1 MNSPGSFVS
10 HLKEWLYAGTTA
22 ACMVATCIIASPT
35 QAQSNAIPAGDRV
48 LMGAFVDRD
57 WTAAHPCGD
66 KITQDWEWADNKQ
79 WYGNASPY
87 FGKIFPEVFRPDG
100 SKNWYY
106 LWEAEVDKI
115 KAQGRVPYI
124 NLEFHGE
131 LALHDNSK
139 CWWKWDTTNQ
149 RVDRNIIK
157 EILDGKHNDIID
169 NIAHGLK
176 AEKVPVV
183 IDLFHE
189 ANGAWYDWSPC
200 KNRETWARFRDAFKH
215 VVDRFRAVGA
225 TNVQFGNSIWPNSDC
240 WTDAGPHGTGAI
252 VADMYV
258 PGYMDWIGIDI
269 YGGGDA
275 SFKSILD
282 PWYGQLVATGRPI
295 VIGEM
300 AVTPGAHK
308 AQWIRDFA
316 DAFTSGQY
324 PKLRA
329 FNWFDIDKQGE
340 ANWRID
346 ADGAGPV
353 FDAAMKHP
361 KMTGSFGTYELKNKA
376 SGKCLDVPAAST
388 ANGAK
393 LQVYTCNG
401 TNAQT
406 FTLADLT
413 GYKMEL
419 RALNSGKCVDVAA
432 AGTADGT
439 LVQQY
444 DCNASGAQTWTMKVI
459 TWAPLEV
466 EFVAAHSG
474 KCLDVDMGIGPK
486 VHQWWCTGGAAQ
498 RFVLTKR

>member
-1 MNSPGSFVS
+1 MKSQMPLWLKGGLIGISLLSSAASF
-10 HLKEWLYAGTTA
+10 
-22 ACMVATCIIASPT
+22 
-35 QAQSNAIPAGDRV
+35 AQNDSIPAGDRV

-57 WTAAHPCGD
+57 WTEANPCGD
-66 KITQDWEWADNKQ
+66 KITHDWEWADNKQ

-106 LWEAEVDKI
+106 LWEAEIDKI

-131 LALHDNSK
+131 LALRDNSK
-139 CWWKWDTTNQ
+139 CWWRWNESNQ

-157 EILDGKHNDIID
+157 EILEGKHNDIID

-176 AEKVPVV
+176 AEKTPVL

-189 ANGAWYDWSPC
+189 ANAFWYDWGAC
-200 KNRETWARFRDAFKH
+200 KHGETWARFRSAYKH
-215 VVDRFRAVGA
+215 VVDRFRAIGA
-225 TNVQFGNSIWPNSDC
+225 TNVKFGTSVWPDSFC

-252 VADMYV
+252 FADMYV
-258 PGYMDWIGIDI
+258 PGYMDWVGIDI
-269 YGGGDA
+269 YGGSGDGGKFTA
-275 SFKSILD
+275 QLD
-282 PWYGQLVATGRPI
+282 KWYSQLAATGRPI

-300 AVTPGAHK
+300 AVAPGPHK
-308 AQWIRDFA
+308 EQWIRDFA
-316 DAFTSGQY
+316 NALTSGKY
-324 PKLRA
+324 SRVKA

-346 ADGAGPV
+346 EGGMGPV
-353 FDAAMKHP
+353 FDYEMSHP
-361 KMTGSFGTYELKNKA
+361 RFTGSFGTYEIKNKA
-376 SGKCLDVPAAST
+376 TGKCLDIAAAST
-388 ANGAK
+388 ANGGNV
-393 LQVYTCNG
+393 QVYSCNG

-406 FTLADLT
+406 FTLSDLT

-439 LVQQY
+439 NVQQY
-444 DCNASGAQTWTMKVI
+444 DCNATNAQVWTMKVI
-459 TWAPLEV
+459 TWSPLEV
-466 EFVAAHSG
+466 EFVAAHSN
-474 KCLDVDMGIGPK
+474 KCLDVAASTGPN
-486 VHQWWCTGGAAQ
+486 VQQWSCNSSNAQ
-498 RFVLTKR
+498 RFTLTKR

>member
-1 MNSPGSFVS
+1 MNSRRLIS

-22 ACMVATCIIASPT
+22 ACMVTTCILASPI
-35 QAQSNAIPAGDRV
+35 QAQSNAIPAGDRI

-57 WTAAHPCGD
+57 WTAANPCGD
-66 KITQDWEWADNKQ
+66 KITHASEWEDNKQ
-79 WYGNASPY
+79 WYGNAGPY

-106 LWEAEVDKI
+106 LWEAEIDKI

-131 LALHDNSK
+131 LALRDNSK
-139 CWWKWDTTNQ
+139 CWWRTAANNQ
-149 RVDRNIIK
+149 RVDRNVIAQ
-157 EILDGKHNDIID
+157 ILNGEHNDIID

-176 AEKVPVV
+176 AENVPVV

-189 ANGAWYDWSPC
+189 ANGDWYDWSPC
-200 KNRETWARFRDAFKH
+200 KHNETWARFRDAYKH
-215 VVDRFRAVGA
+215 VVNRFRAVGA
-225 TNVQFGNSIWPNSDC
+225 TNVSFAHSLWAVNWGCADKR
-240 WTDAGPHGTGAI
+240 AGDPQLNDI
-252 VADMYV
+252 YI
-258 PGYMDWIGIDI
+258 PGYMDWLGLDI
-269 YGGGDA
+269 YSGDGGSFAAEMSTWYNRLA
-275 SFKSILD
+275 S
-282 PWYGQLVATGRPI
+282 TGRPL

-300 AVTPGAHK
+300 GVASGGNKLQWMTNFRNDLITKFPAVK
-308 AQWIRDFA
+308 
-316 DAFTSGQY
+316 
-324 PKLRA
+324 A
-329 FNWFDIDKQGE
+329 FNWFDINKQGE

-346 ADGAGPV
+346 SETYSGAHFAQLMREQPRYVG
-353 FDAAMKHP
+353 
-361 KMTGSFGTYELKNKA
+361 GFGTYEIKNKA
-376 SGKCLDVPAAST
+376 SGKCLDIPAAST

-393 LQVYTCNG
+393 LQVYSCNG

-406 FTLADLT
+406 FTLTDLT
-413 GYKMEL
+413 NYKMEL

-444 DCNASGAQTWTMKVI
+444 DCNATGAQTWTMKVI